1 MTYEADILVR
11 VTVRFDDNGEDDLRD
26 QAMDA
31 LSDGPWFS
39 VGSLLQDSDAE
50 LQGDIRP
57 YASHPAKD
65 TDDGE

>member
-31 LSDGPWFS
+31 LSNDPWFS
-39 VGSLLQDSDAE
+39 VGSLLQDSEAE
-50 LQGDIRP
+50 LQGDVRP
-57 YASHPAKD
+57 LPPYPAKD